1 MTESMKKY
9 LEAATA
15 PRGTAM
21 KRFDDHKLAYFQNGW
36 VKMWGYSQNSMTPR
50 FVITDEGRA
59 ALEAA

>member
-21 KRFDDHKLAYFQNGW
+21 KNFNDHKVAYFQNGW
-36 VKMWGYSQNSMTPR
+36 VKMWGYAQNSMTPR

-59 ALEAA
+59 ALAAA